1 MNFTLVVILLA
12 VTIAIAVLIMILPDI
27 RSKIQIGVGVLLGW
41 VFGGIIVKL
50 WKEREGG
57 EIAEAKAELKKQ
69 ETEVQRVFNEVADDI
84 QNMDTD
90 PALDIDKLNANTRQ
104 PLPEPK
110 QDITTLEEDLENE
123 LADILGERL

>member
-90 PALDIDKLNANTRQ
+90 PALDIDKLNANTKQ

>member
-27 RSKIQIGVGVLLGW
+27 RSKVQIGVGVILGW

-50 WKEREGG
+50 WKERKGG
-57 EIAEAKAELKKQ
+57 KIDKAIAELKEQ

-84 QNMDTD
+84 QNMDT
-90 PALDIDKLNANTRQ
+90 KQ
-104 PLPEPK
+104 PSPETK
-110 QDITTLEEDLENE
+110 QDITTLEEDLDKE

>member
-1 MNFTLVVILLA
+1 
-12 VTIAIAVLIMILPDI
+12 
-27 RSKIQIGVGVLLGW
+27 
-41 VFGGIIVKL
+41 
-50 WKEREGG
+50 
-57 EIAEAKAELKKQ
+57 
-69 ETEVQRVFNEVADDI
+69 
-84 QNMDTD
+84 MDTD

>member
-84 QNMDTD
+84 QNT
-90 PALDIDKLNANTRQ
+90 NTKQ

-123 LADILGERL
+123 LSDILGERL

>member
-57 EIAEAKAELKKQ
+57 EIDKAKAELKKQ

-90 PALDIDKLNANTRQ
+90 PALDIDKLNANTKQ

>member
-69 ETEVQRVFNEVADDI
+69 EIEVQRVFNEVADDI

-90 PALDIDKLNANTRQ
+90 PALDIDKLNANTKQ
-104 PLPEPK
+104 PLPEPE

>member
-57 EIAEAKAELKKQ
+57 EIDKAKAELKKQ

>member
-69 ETEVQRVFNEVADDI
+69 EIEVQRVFNEVADDI

-90 PALDIDKLNANTRQ
+90 PALDIDKLNAKTKQ
-104 PLPEPK
+104 PLPEPE